1 MKKHMKNWIYDL
13 LIMIAGGTVW
23 AIAINMFT
31 LPNMI
36 AAGGFSGLGTVFYY
50 AFHIPV
56 GITMIVLNVPVFIFA
71 WKILG
76 RDWFFKSLIAMLI
89 TSIIID
95 IFSFLPQYTEDK
107 MLAAVFGGILSGI
120 GLGIIYMR
128 GIATGG
134 VDLIA
139 RMIKKYVAVPSYG
152 MIIVILDVIVI
163 VVSGIIFRDFSVML
177 YAAIVVY
184 ITGFINDKLLNGLDR
199 AKLIYVVSTQA
210 EQIAQLVAR
219 KLIRGVTRMD
229 GVGGYTGEHKNIL
242 MIVVKPYEFFR
253 LKAIVREVD
262 KEAFIVVSD
271 VSEVLGKGFRTD

>member
-1 MKKHMKNWIYDL
+1 
-13 LIMIAGGTVW
+13 
-23 AIAINMFT
+23 
-31 LPNMI
+31 
-36 AAGGFSGLGTVFYY
+36 
-50 AFHIPV
+50 
-56 GITMIVLNVPVFIFA
+56 
-71 WKILG
+71 
-76 RDWFFKSLIAMLI
+76 
-89 TSIIID
+89 
-95 IFSFLPQYTEDK
+95 
-107 MLAAVFGGILSGI
+107 
-120 GLGIIYMR
+120 
-128 GIATGG
+128 
-134 VDLIA
+134 
-139 RMIKKYVAVPSYG
+139 